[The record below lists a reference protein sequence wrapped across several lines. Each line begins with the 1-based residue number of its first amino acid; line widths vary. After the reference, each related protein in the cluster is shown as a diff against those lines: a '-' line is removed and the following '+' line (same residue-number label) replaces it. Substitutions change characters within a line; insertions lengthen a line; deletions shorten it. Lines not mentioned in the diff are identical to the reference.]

1 MRSKLLSIATL
12 MLVALV
18 LASCDTADGP
28 GVAYGGV
35 SVEPVGGA
43 ALRASGTTLVVSGIP
58 AGAEGGFAVPGLR
71 QRVDAT
77 IDPITVPNGGRFGTR
92 VEAADGSE
100 IASLFAVGLPEE
112 RVRFVFSFGAAAGVT
127 AVRLEYKLAGV
138 TVFRISSVPVVAG
151 RPVSAVLV
159 EQSAGEGG
167 GKSGS
172 VHAVRDGGRWVVV
185 SDSEGPGQR
194 PAAGTAARAGGGCN
208 GFLVR
213 PPAVNGVPIPDL
225 PFCADWVEVAPLTG
239 TAPAA
244 ARTVVVARGLPGF
257 TVRTL
262 AVQ

>member
-1 MRSKLLSIATL
+1 MRFNLLSAA
-12 MLVALV
+12 ALV
-18 LASCDTADGP
+18 LAAFPLASCDTADGP
-28 GVAYGGV
+28 GVVYGGV
-35 SVEPVGGA
+35 AVEPVGGA
-43 ALRASGTTLVVSGIP
+43 ALRASGSTLVVSGIP
-58 AGAEGGFAVPGLR
+58 AGADGGFAVPGLR
-71 QRVDAT
+71 QRIDAT
-77 IDPITVPNGGRFGTR
+77 IDPVTVPNGGRFGTR

-100 IASLFAVGLPEE
+100 IASLFAVGLPGE

-127 AVRLEYKLAGV
+127 AVALEYKLAGV
-138 TVFRISSVPVVAG
+138 TVFKISSVPVVAG

-167 GKSGS
+167 GQSGS

-185 SDSEGPGQR
+185 SDSEGSGQR
-194 PAAGTAARAGGGCN
+194 PADGSGGCN

-213 PPAVNGVPIPDL
+213 PPAVNGVPIPDV

>member
-1 MRSKLLSIATL
+1 MRSNFLSAA
-12 MLVALV
+12 ALV
-18 LASCDTADGP
+18 LAALSFASCDSADGP

-35 SVEPVGGA
+35 TVEPVGGA
-43 ALRASGTTLVVSGIP
+43 SLRTSGTTLVVSDIP

-77 IDPITVPNGGRFGTR
+77 IDPITVPDGGRFGTR

-100 IASLFAVGLPEE
+100 IASLFAVGLPQE

-127 AVRLEYKLAGV
+127 AVALEYKLDGV
-138 TVFRISSVPVVAG
+138 TVFKLSRVPVVAG
-151 RPVSAVLV
+151 RPVAGMLL
-159 EQSAGEGG
+159 EQSGGEGS

-185 SDSEGPGQR
+185 SDSEGSGQR
-194 PAAGTAARAGGGCN
+194 PAGDTGGECS

-213 PPAVNGVPIPDL
+213 PPAVAGVPVPDM
-225 PFCADWVEVAPLTG
+225 PICVDWVEVAPLTG
-239 TAPAA
+239 TAPTA